1 MARDTR
7 ALRLKFVWLLV
18 LPFLWFAR
26 PTLSLLAWG
35 APLAVLGLL
44 LRAWAAGTIVK
55 ERELTTTGPYSY
67 LRHPLYLGS
76 LFIGVGVT
84 VAGGHWAWPL
94 VFLVFF
100 SAAYGRTIRAE
111 SVLLLEL
118 FGDDYRDYA
127 ANVPGL
133 IPRLAPHR
141 AADVASGGFRFSR
154 YARHKEWEALLG
166 GAALFTYLTAR
177 AMLESHS

>member
-55 ERELTTTGPYSY
+55 ERELTTTGPYSH

-76 LFIGVGVT
+76 LFIGAVGD
-84 VAGGHWAWPL
+84 WASLPTAIAL
-94 VFLVFF
+94 LF
-100 SAAYGRTIRAE
+100 
-111 SVLLLEL
+111 LLLVPAGICAWLLPPDREHSAE
-118 FGDDYRDYA
+118 REA
-127 ANVPGL
+127 AG
-133 IPRLAPHR
+133 
-141 AADVASGGFRFSR
+141 
-154 YARHKEWEALLG
+154 
-166 GAALFTYLTAR
+166 
-177 AMLESHS
+177 